1 MTGSAFPLE
10 RAMTKI
16 RITTD
21 RLPHHPPNGTE
32 YEEEDEMAAR
42 LVEMG
47 LAVFVEEKTRK
58 PRRD

>member
-1 MTGSAFPLE
+1 
-10 RAMTKI
+10 MTKI

>member
-1 MTGSAFPLE
+1 ME
-10 RAMTKI
+10 NDMTKI

-21 RLPHHPPNGTE
+21 RLPHHPPQGTV

-47 LAVFVEEKTRK
+47 LAEFVKEETGK
-58 PRRD
+58 PRRG